1 MEWTLAAWFG
11 VRKTVFRPPEVLA
24 DEGSAGDPD
33 KRLFCSEG
41 PARHVLQL
49 PGSEDWHRETQ
60 RLEFPYGEQGFVGQ

>member
-1 MEWTLAAWFG
+1 M
-11 VRKTVFRPPEVLA
+11 RKTVFRPPGVL
-24 DEGSAGDPD
+24 DVRDPG

-60 RLEFPYGEQGFVGQ
+60 RLEFPYGEQGFEGQ

>member
-1 MEWTLAAWFG
+1 
-11 VRKTVFRPPEVLA
+11 
-24 DEGSAGDPD
+24 
-33 KRLFCSEG
+33 LFCSEG